1 MAKLTVNP
9 TPSAEVVAKAVA
21 ETSVTDALGR
31 VITLKKPRI
40 LAQYQLIEILGD
52 SAKNE
57 VYWTMTFPL
66 IFVVAIDGDAVS
78 MPMNKREV
86 EALIS
91 RLDDEG
97 VSAVVHGVQEH
108 FGQSNP
114 EQDKEQLK
122 N

>member
-9 TPSAEVVAKAVA
+9 PSAEVVAKASA
-21 ETSVTDALGR
+21 EISVTDARGR
-31 VITLKKPRI
+31 VITLRKPGV
-40 LAQYQLIEILGD
+40 LAQYRLIEILGD

-66 IFVVAIDGDAVS
+66 IFVTKIDGDAVS
-78 MPMNKREV
+78 MPISKREV
-86 EALIS
+86 EALIT

-97 VSAVVHGVQEH
+97 VSAVVHGVQES
-108 FGQSNP
+108 FGQSSP
-114 EQDKEQLK
+114 GQDKEQLK